1 MKMSIMLI
9 ILIPVNMAA
18 MAMKKLTINLLATL
32 YIIMM
37 VHQRIII
44 VNGTKNVLKMK
55 NVRIINLIKNT
66 LTKEADV
73 IMGFVSFR

>member
-1 MKMSIMLI
+1 MLIMLI

-44 VNGTKNVLKMK
+44 VNGTKNVLKMF
-55 NVRIINLIKNT
+55 INKQIWN
-66 LTKEADV
+66 
-73 IMGFVSFR
+73 R